1 MTRRRRRAWGLP
13 SLLALGLGGLLA
25 SLSLVTWRQS
35 RAFEA
40 LADLDEVRHDLS
52 VAESEQTE
60 LRRRIQGLESRGR
73 ISRAAREILGMHQ
86 PSASEMVLLTG
97 SLP

>member
-35 RAFEA
+35 RAFEV

-52 VAESEQTE
+52 LAESEETE
-60 LRRRIQGLESRGR
+60 LRRRIQGLESRSR
-73 ISRAAREILGMHQ
+73 ISRVARELLGMHK
-86 PSASEMVLLTG
+86 PEASELVLLTG
-97 SLP
+97 NLP

>member
-1 MTRRRRRAWGLP
+1 MAI
-13 SLLALGLGGLLA
+13 GLGGLLA

-52 VAESEQTE
+52 VAESEETE
-60 LRRRIQGLESRGR
+60 LRRRIQGLEGRSR
-73 ISRAAREILGMHQ
+73 ISRVARGLLGMHQ
-86 PSASEMVLLTG
+86 PAASEMVLLTG